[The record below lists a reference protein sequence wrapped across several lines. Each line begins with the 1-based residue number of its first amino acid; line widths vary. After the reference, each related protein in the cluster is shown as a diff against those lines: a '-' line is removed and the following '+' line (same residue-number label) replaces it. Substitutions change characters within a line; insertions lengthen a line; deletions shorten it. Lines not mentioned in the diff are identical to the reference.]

1 MQRSKALGFL
11 LVLLV
16 GSAVVYTLSSE
27 NLFVPEKDTPKPAG
41 LIPST
46 LLDQAGKK
54 VSSDI
59 VGGKYVGLYFSASWC
74 GPCRSFTP
82 ELIQF
87 RNQHQE
93 QFEVILVGGDGTPK
107 DQAKYVKK
115 YKMPWLSMVNQSEA
129 AKEASKSL
137 EVQYIPYLVILDPA
151 GNVVSKDGVKQIRSL
166 KDAALE
172 NWKAAAPNG
181 A

>member
-1 MQRSKALGFL
+1 M
-11 LVLLV
+11 
-16 GSAVVYTLSSE
+16 
-27 NLFVPEKDTPKPAG
+27 
-41 LIPST
+41 
-46 LLDQAGKK
+46 
-54 VSSDI
+54 SSDL

-172 NWKAAAPNG
+172 NWKAAAPKG